1 MLIQVFLSIFGIK
14 FAESSNNLFNN
25 LSKILQLKPG
35 NNSIGCVRC
44 ASPSLIT
51 VEIILIMVTNFFWLL
66 LVFRDDC
73 KKRKF
78 SENRESGGPARPKNN
93 APPL

>member
-1 MLIQVFLSIFGIK
+1 MQVSVSGLDDSIVWGVSPQHYIYRWTG
-14 FAESSNNLFNN
+14 AMWD
-25 LSKILQLKPG
+25 
-35 NNSIGCVRC
+35 NS
-44 ASPSLIT
+44 PTLIT

-78 SENRESGGPARPKNN
+78 SENRGRGGPGPPKGVVEKN
-93 APPL
+93 

>member
-1 MLIQVFLSIFGIK
+1 MVVDHIDSDKGNISVYLFVKKDLWIICI
-14 FAESSNNLFNN
+14 SSPTF
-25 LSKILQLKPG
+25 
-35 NNSIGCVRC
+35 IG
-44 ASPSLIT
+44 